1 MQLTRAADYAV
12 RVMIH
17 LASQPRDTVVPKAQL
32 ARAAEAPE
40 SFLAKILQSLTRAGL
55 IQTRRGVEGGF
66 ALLPRGAQASLL
78 DVIEAIDGP
87 VALNLCLVPGHG
99 CQRQS
104 HCAAHLVWARAQS
117 AMVQVLHQALIAD
130 LVPGSG
136 GCENLQRIAIGPA
149 AVSKTRKGP
158 QPQTSTKRRQRPVIG
173 RALRAKGK
181 NPISSGV

>member
-17 LASQPRDTVVPKAQL
+17 LASQPQDAVVPKAQL
-32 ARAAEAPE
+32 AIAVEAPE

-55 IQTRRGVEGGF
+55 IQARRGVEGGF
-66 ALLPRGAQASLL
+66 SLLPGGAQASVL
-78 DVIEAIDGP
+78 DVIEVIDGP
-87 VALNLCLVPGHG
+87 LALNLCLIPGRG

-104 HCAAHLVWARAQS
+104 HCAAHLVWVKAQAAMAR
-117 AMVQVLHQALIAD
+117 VLHQAFIAD
-130 LVPGSG
+130 LVSGRGS
-136 GCENLQRIAIGPA
+136 CDNLQSIAVGPA
-149 AVSKTRKGP
+149 TASKTGKTS
-158 QPQTSTKRRQRPVIG
+158 QPQTKTKARQRRVID